1 MPGSPAGR
9 RDALLI
15 ATGQYDNPELRP
27 LRSPRQDCEGLAAVL
42 GDPAIGDFRVQQH
55 VDATSYE
62 VKRALER
69 FFRQRGREDLLLLH
83 LSCHGIKDDE
93 GHLHFAARDTDKDL
107 PASTAVP
114 AAFLHDQMA
123 RCRAR
128 TIVVLLDCCYSG
140 AFFPGTKGDDHV
152 HVKEELA
159 GHGRAVLTATSRTEY
174 AWEGDQLQATA
185 PQPSRFTGALI
196 EGLRTGAADADRDGR
211 ITVNEL
217 YDYAYEHLHRSGARQ
232 RPQMWMELEG
242 RVMLARAAG
251 APTGVSAGSVDGPS
265 GVASGEAGPAA
276 GQPGGWPTPEPV
288 GSWPEDRPAEEAAS
302 ADAGA
307 AAPRPETPA
316 EQGLFARLK
325 DAWNGVEPEP
335 SLARRPLARRGEDAL
350 VSVELPLVETALGTV
365 AELAFESA
373 ALCAGCAGRGA
384 AADAPVHVCRLCAGA
399 GTHGRVREGESTA
412 PCSHCDGS
420 GVRIPSPCPDCA
432 GEGRVRVRRTLSVR
446 VPAGVDHGT
455 RIQLAGE
462 GEVGPGGGPRA
473 DLYVNVVELPHPEL
487 QRHGDDLHQTR
498 SIPRSLA
505 RAGGT
510 VEVVTLDGVRS
521 VRVPA
526 GLRPGQTL
534 RLAGYGVRHLRG
546 GGSGDLLIHV
556 ELARDDARAEAEDGA
571 GAAAAR

>member
-1 MPGSPAGR
+1 MTGAPAGR

-15 ATGQYDNPELRP
+15 ATGRYDSPDLRP

-55 VDATSYE
+55 VDAASYE
-62 VKRALER
+62 VKRALEQ

-140 AFFPGTKGDDHV
+140 AFFPGSKGDDHV

-196 EGLRTGAADADRDGR
+196 EGLRTGAADTDRDGR

-232 RPQMWMELEG
+232 RPQMWLELEG
-242 RVMLARAAG
+242 RVMLARAVATAG
-251 APTGVSAGSVDGPS
+251 ASTGASAGATDGS
-265 GVASGEAGPAA
+265 SDATSGEAGP
-276 GQPGGWPTPEPV
+276 
-288 GSWPEDRPAEEAAS
+288 EDRPSEEAAF
-302 ADAGA
+302 ADAGT

-316 EQGLFARLK
+316 DQGLFARLK
-325 DAWNGVEPEP
+325 DAWNGVEPES
-335 SLARRPLARRGEDAL
+335 SLARGPLARRGEDAL
-350 VSVELPLVETALGTV
+350 VRLELPLVETALGTV
-365 AELAFESA
+365 AELAFDSA
-373 ALCAGCAGRGA
+373 ARCAGCAGRGA

-399 GTHGRVREGESTA
+399 GTHGRVRKGEPTA
-412 PCSHCDGS
+412 PCPHCDGL
-420 GVRIPSPCPDCA
+420 GVRIPTPCPDCA

-473 DLYVNVVELPHPEL
+473 DLYVDIVELPHPEL
-487 QRHGDDLHQTR
+487 RRHGDDLHLTR

-521 VRVPA
+521 VRIPA

-546 GGSGDLLIHV
+546 GGSGDLLVHV
-556 ELARDDARAEAEDGA
+556 ELAGDDAWAETDDD
-571 GAAAAR
+571 AAAAAVR